1 MKYFFHAEVEKY
13 TRRLKHMMLLAA
25 MSVFAVCAFCTINIV
40 LNFGSEIVYL
50 LLALIGGF
58 VFLGMVFGF
67 SAVYITEKYKRRHS
81 KYTYFDFFPKGMI
94 FSEYAGEFTRYGEKK
109 ILRRLYYIPFE
120 GLISVTRDPK
130 TAPHN
135 LTFTGEIR
143 AYFQESD
150 RLGYHIDEGGNLE
163 FDSAELNI
171 RLYEELPSLVV
182 RDRFGNTKRLEKSV
196 NFYLEQYK
204 NTPEK
209 KPFNISD
216 YVSVRKRTKL
226 RTSNA
231 ALESPS
237 YSRKWK

>member
-67 SAVYITEKYKRRHS
+67 SAVYFTEKHKRRHS
-81 KYTYFDFFPKGMI
+81 KYTYFDFLPKGMI

-150 RLGYHIDEGGNLE
+150 RLGYHIDEDGNLE

-171 RLYEELPSLVV
+171 RLYEKLPSLVV
-182 RDRFGNTKRLEKSV
+182 HDRFGNTKRLEKSV

-231 ALESPS
+231 ALEAPS
-237 YSRKWK
+237 FSRKWK

>member
-1 MKYFFHAEVEKY
+1 
-13 TRRLKHMMLLAA
+13 MMLLAA

-67 SAVYITEKYKRRHS
+67 SAVYFTEKHKRRHS
-81 KYTYFDFFPKGMI
+81 KYTYFDFLPKGMV

-150 RLGYHIDEGGNLE
+150 RLGYHIDEDGNLE

-231 ALESPS
+231 ALEAPS
-237 YSRKWK
+237 FSRKWK

>member
-67 SAVYITEKYKRRHS
+67 SAVYFTEKHKRRHS
-81 KYTYFDFFPKGMI
+81 KYTYFDFLPKGMI

-120 GLISVTRDPK
+120 GLISVARDPK

-150 RLGYHIDEGGNLE
+150 RLGYHIDEDGNLE

-231 ALESPS
+231 ALEEPS
-237 YSRKWK
+237 FSRKWK